1 MASEN
6 ANPRAPQHPAA
17 ASENTRAASASA
29 RRRGRAAVSLPGPV
43 AAVLDEYA
51 DTLASAPLSEQTR
64 RTYAS
69 KVRQYLAWLADTDTE
84 GDALN
89 AKDARDWAVR
99 DYRSHLQTVLKRKP
113 ATVNNALAAVDDLY
127 IRRGLG
133 PASAA
138 RAELPRTAPKA
149 LSTRAA
155 VRFLREVQR
164 CPSPRDRAIALTP
177 FYAGTRIAEITGL
190 HVDDVR
196 LSARKGILRILGKG
210 EKVRE
215 IPIHPQL
222 RTSLTGW
229 LDERPDWPGAD
240 TPALFLNQRGGRLSV
255 KGAHDIITTIAATA
269 GLEDDD
275 ITAHVLR
282 HTFAT
287 RLVRGR
293 SDLVIVAELLGH
305 ARLETTRAYSRP
317 TQQDAIDALQLLD
330 VDH

>member
-1 MASEN
+1 V
-6 ANPRAPQHPAA
+6 
-17 ASENTRAASASA
+17 ASENTNPRPPQRAETASENTSTAPA
-29 RRRGRAAVSLPGPV
+29 RRRGRAAVGLSEPF
-43 AAVLDEYA
+43 AAVLDEYTA
-51 DTLASAPLSEQTR
+51 ALGSAPLSEQTR

-69 KVRQYLAWLADTDTE
+69 KVRQYLAWLADTATE
-84 GDALN
+84 GGALG
-89 AKDARDWAVR
+89 ARDARDWAVR
-99 DYRSHLQTVLKRKP
+99 DYRTHLQAVLKRKP

-133 PASAA
+133 PANAA

-149 LSTRAA
+149 LDTRAA
-155 VRFLREVQR
+155 VRFLREVQKR
-164 CPSPRDRAIALTP
+164 PSPRDRAIALVP

-190 HVDDVR
+190 DVDDVR

-215 IPIHPQL
+215 IPIHPDL
-222 RTSLTGW
+222 RTALTDW
-229 LDERPDWPGAD
+229 LDERADWPGAD
-240 TPALFLNQRGGRLSV
+240 TRALFLNQRGGRLSV
-255 KGAHDIITTIAATA
+255 KGTHDIITTIATAA
-269 GLEDDD
+269 GLEEDE

-293 SDLVIVAELLGH
+293 TDLVIVAELLGH

-317 TQQDAIDALQLLD
+317 TQQDAIDALELLD